1 MTSLFSP
8 SLLRALIID
17 LNSERRSSMKLII
30 NFGKIKNRRE
40 KSGKKEGMKQMKRTT
55 KIKLYQTQYVQF
67 VYNIEGFSSL
77 ATDKAE

>member
-1 MTSLFSP
+1 
-8 SLLRALIID
+8 
-17 LNSERRSSMKLII
+17 
-30 NFGKIKNRRE
+30 
-40 KSGKKEGMKQMKRTT
+40 MKQMKRTT